1 MTKFFN
7 KFKTSFSGP
16 FLAYLLNFE
25 GGKKKKLQK
34 IWLSRTTSCRFLA
47 QISGLCQNL
56 QETNDT
62 NPRKR
67 LERWKDGRMDRRTEG
82 QKDDRK
88 DGQTLFYRSLLVTSR

>member
-7 KFKTSFSGP
+7 KFKISFSGP
-16 FLAYLLNFE
+16 FLAYLPNFE
-25 GGKKKKLQK
+25 GKKKILQK

-47 QISGLCQNL
+47 RISGLCQNL
-56 QETNDT
+56 QETNDK

-82 QKDDRK
+82 
-88 DGQTLFYRSLLVTSR
+88 

>member
-16 FLAYLLNFE
+16 FLAYLPNFE
-25 GGKKKKLQK
+25 GKKKKNYRKSGSHAKLHVGFWHEFLVYAK
-34 IWLSRTTSCRFLA
+34 IYRKLMI
-47 QISGLCQNL
+47 QI
-56 QETNDT
+56 QENVW
-62 NPRKR
+62 R
-67 LERWKDGRMDRRTEG
+67 DGKMEGWTEG

>member
-16 FLAYLLNFE
+16 FLAYLPNFE
-25 GGKKKKLQK
+25 GKKKKNYRKSGSHAQLHVGFWHEFLVYAK
-34 IWLSRTTSCRFLA
+34 IYRKLMI
-47 QISGLCQNL
+47 QI
-56 QETNDT
+56 QENVW
-62 NPRKR
+62 R
-67 LERWKDGRMDRRTEG
+67 DGKMEGWTEG

>member
-16 FLAYLLNFE
+16 FLAYLPNFE
-25 GGKKKKLQK
+25 GKKKKKKKLQK
-34 IWLSRTTSCRFLA
+34 IWLSRTTSFRFLA

-82 QKDDRK
+82 
-88 DGQTLFYRSLLVTSR
+88 